1 MKIENNKPIELFPF
15 YVDFAITYGCNARCQ
30 HCSINADFN
39 AFGNSGDM
47 DFKMI
52 CSIIDQLKNMG
63 VVFIGL
69 TGGEAITRVDILD
82 IIDYCVNSN
91 ILVALATNA
100 IALNEE
106 VLQNLIQH
114 RLNSIFISLD
124 HYDRN
129 IHNKIRGN
137 SDAYDAAINGIELCV
152 KNNFPVT
159 VGITPM
165 RDNYQDLG
173 EIIDFIVDRDVK
185 VVNVSNYVAT
195 GRGSQSLD
203 LLPMEWKCVYEQVK
217 NRMEKYTDKVRIQVH
232 DVKMPLLMPE
242 LEPKSLGEYKGCLA
256 GYSHCY
262 ILPNGDVHPCVMLP
276 IKLGNLQEEKL
287 SDILIKYQRDGNVI
301 DKNKL
306 SGRCGDCNLKNS
318 CGGCRANAYAYYNDA
333 LGQDPHCWLCSGKSH
348 D

>member
-1 MKIENNKPIELFPF
+1 MKIENNKPMELFPF

-217 NRMEKYTDKVRIQVH
+217 IEWKSIQ
-232 DVKMPLLMPE
+232 
-242 LEPKSLGEYKGCLA
+242 
-256 GYSHCY
+256 
-262 ILPNGDVHPCVMLP
+262 
-276 IKLGNLQEEKL
+276 IK
-287 SDILIKYQRDGNVI
+287 
-301 DKNKL
+301 
-306 SGRCGDCNLKNS
+306 
-318 CGGCRANAYAYYNDA
+318 
-333 LGQDPHCWLCSGKSH
+333 
-348 D
+348 